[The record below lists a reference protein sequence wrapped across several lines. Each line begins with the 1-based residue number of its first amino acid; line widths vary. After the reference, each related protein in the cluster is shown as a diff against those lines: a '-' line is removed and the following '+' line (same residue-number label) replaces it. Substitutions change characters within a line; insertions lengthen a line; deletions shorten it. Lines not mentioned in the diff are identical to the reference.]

1 MFDALSLIVARVT
14 GRVFVGPELCRNAD
28 WIKASIDYDVNVG
41 TTVIFLRMFP
51 PVLHPI
57 IARLMPSWYRA
68 HDNIKMAESIVGT
81 AVTARREAEL
91 NDPDYQKPEDLL
103 QWMMDDA
110 EGWESDPNSLALRQL
125 VVNLAALHTT
135 SMATTHA
142 VYDLCA
148 HPEYF
153 EPLRQELVE
162 VLRADGGWQKDTLN
176 KLRKLDSFV
185 KESQRWSPASLSTYP
200 RSFPL
205 KSIFILNN
213 TDLFIYSVI
222 QQVSLQTV

>member
-14 GRVFVGPELCRNAD
+14 GRVFVGPELCRDAD

-51 PVLHPI
+51 PFLHPL
-57 IARLMPSWYRA
+57 IARMLPSWWRA
-68 HDNIKMAESIVGT
+68 HNDIKT
-81 AVTARREAEL
+81 AQRVMGPVVRARKEAEARGL
-91 NDPDYQKPEDLL
+91 DYEKPQDLL

-110 EGWESDPNSLALRQL
+110 EGWEADPDSLALRQL

-142 VYDLCA
+142 MYDMCA
-148 HPEYF
+148 YPEYF
-153 EPLRQELVE
+153 EPLRQEALE
-162 VLRADGGWQKDTLN
+162 VLRADGGWQRNTLS

-185 KESQRWSPASLSTYP
+185 KESQRWSPASLSTS
-200 RSFPL
+200 RLFPSHYTI
-205 KSIFILNN
+205 KI
-213 TDLFIYSVI
+213 
-222 QQVSLQTV
+222 